1 MGYRGRCGQLSKQ
14 VDRLFTRL
22 TETQPAGVVEI
33 DLDKIHPKHDQPRKR
48 FDQKKIEELAESI
61 KEHGVIQPVVA
72 RPLPDGTYELI
83 AGERRWRA
91 SQLAGKT
98 RIPCII
104 KEGNLPE
111 LKVKAQSLVE
121 NLQRE
126 ALSSLEIAMAIK
138 DLIDESKEQNN
149 GRGLSF
155 TEVGNM
161 LGLSKV
167 RVHQLLNILKLP
179 EEMLDRFCESDLNE
193 VHARA
198 LLQLKS
204 FPQAQESLFLDIVE
218 QNLTGQQATD
228 WVKRYLADLPVRT
241 PVSKFVE
248 GSKKTLEKLNGKW
261 GKMTPVERQRVMEE
275 LRVLVKDTEA
285 FLKMNSVGPGG

>member
-1 MGYRGRCGQLSKQ
+1 MSKQ
-14 VDRLFTRL
+14 VDRLFARL

-33 DLDKIHPKHDQPRKR
+33 DLDKIQPKHNQPRKR
-48 FDQKKIEELAESI
+48 FNQKKIEELAESI

-72 RPLPDGTYELI
+72 RPLLDGTYELI

-91 SQLAGKT
+91 SMLAGRM
-98 RIPCII
+98 RIPCIV
-104 KEGNLPE
+104 KEGDLSE

-138 DLIDESKEQNN
+138 DLIDESKEQTD

-198 LLQLKS
+198 LLQLKNY
-204 FPQAQESLFLDIVE
+204 PEAQKALFLDIVE
-218 QNLTGQQATD
+218 QNLTGQQATE
-228 WVKRYLADLPVRT
+228 WVKRYLADLPNKT
-241 PVSKFVE
+241 PVSKLVE
-248 GSKKTLEKLNGKW
+248 GSKKTLEKLSGKW
-261 GKMTPVERQRVMEE
+261 NKMTPAERVLAREE
-275 LRVLVKDTEA
+275 LQALIKEA
-285 FLKMNSVGPGG
+285 EKFLEKNGAGDI

>member
-1 MGYRGRCGQLSKQ
+1 MSKQ
-14 VDRLFTRL
+14 VDRLFARL

-33 DLDKIHPKHDQPRKR
+33 DLDKIHPNHDQPRKR

-91 SQLAGKT
+91 SRLAGKT
-98 RIPCII
+98 RIPCIV
-104 KEGNLPE
+104 KEGNFPE

-138 DLIDESKEQNN
+138 DLIDVSKEQTN

-179 EEMLDRFCESDLNE
+179 EEMLDKFCESDLNE

-198 LLQLKS
+198 LLQLKT
-204 FPQAQESLFLDIVE
+204 FPEAQKSLFLDIVE

-261 GKMTPVERQRVMEE
+261 EKMTPVERQRVIEE
-275 LRVLVKDTEA
+275 LQALVKCTEA
-285 FLKMNSVGPGG
+285 FLKMNSVEPSG

>member
-1 MGYRGRCGQLSKQ
+1 LSKQ
-14 VDRLFTRL
+14 VDRLFNRL

-33 DLDKIHPKHDQPRKR
+33 DLDRIQPKHNQPRKR
-48 FDQKKIEELAESI
+48 FNQKRIEELAESI
-61 KEHGVIQPVVA
+61 KEHGVIQPVVV

-91 SQLAGKT
+91 SRLAGKT
-98 RIPCII
+98 RIPCIV

-126 ALSSLEIAMAIK
+126 DLSSLEIAMAIK
-138 DLIDESKEQNN
+138 DLIDESKEQA
-149 GRGLSF
+149 GGKGLSF

-179 EEMLDRFCESDLNE
+179 GEMLDRFCESDLNE

-198 LLQLKS
+198 LLQLKNS
-204 FPQAQESLFLDIVE
+204 PEAQKALFLDIVE
-218 QNLTGQQATD
+218 QRLTGQQAAD
-228 WVKRYLADLPVRT
+228 WVKRYLADLPAKN
-241 PVSKFVE
+241 PASKLVE
-248 GSKKTLEKLNGKW
+248 GSKKTFEKLHGKW
-261 GKMTPVERQRVMEE
+261 SKMTPAERQRTREE
-275 LRVLVKDTEA
+275 LQALVREAEA
-285 FLKMNSVGPGG
+285 FLKNNSVETGGDI